1 MAIQSSVNSR
11 PLVLSAW
18 RWQSKFLYLFG
29 YKTFINKVLLWCTFI
44 FLLAGCTAKLYNPDL
59 GGLYNALIQSEDP
72 YRNPIIVVPG
82 AFGSKLMVTDS
93 DFVVWGAFGPG
104 SANPKKPKDA
114 RLIAL
119 PMSEGATLGE
129 LRDDVR
135 PRGVLGRIRI
145 NIVGLQVRLKAYFYM
160 LTTLGAAYRDE
171 ELGESGAIN
180 YGKRHYTCFQFDY
193 DWRRDIVESAKRLHA
208 FIMNKRAYIQAETAK
223 RHGIKDLDVKFD
235 IVAHSMGGL
244 VARYYV
250 RYGTADLPA
259 DGSLPPLTWAG
270 ARHVENL
277 VMVGTP
283 NAGSVDAL
291 INLIEGI
298 KVAPFLPKYEAAL
311 LGTMP
316 SAYQLLPRGRHG
328 ALVDAADPQKR
339 IEDIYDPRL
348 WVRMGWG
355 LADPRQDRVLQMLL
369 PDIGDRVERH
379 RVALD
384 HQRKALQRAK
394 QFAAALDLSASP
406 PAGLTLYLIAGDAV
420 PTEAVVAVDQDS
432 GVIKLIKRAPGDGT
446 VLRSSA
452 LMDERIG
459 TDRLGRLESPID
471 WDSVQ
476 FLFRDHIGL
485 TKDPAFTDN
494 ILYILLERPKRT

>member
-1 MAIQSSVNSR
+1 MR
-11 PLVLSAW
+11 PI
-18 RWQSKFLYLFG
+18 G
-29 YKTFINKVLLWCTFI
+29 YQTSINTALLWCVFVL
-44 FLLAGCTAKLYNPDL
+44 LLAGCTAKLYNPDL

-72 YRNPIIVVPG
+72 YRNPIVVVPG
-82 AFGSKLMVTDS
+82 AFGSKLKDTDS
-93 DFVVWGAFGPG
+93 GAVVWGAFGPG
-104 SANPKKPKDA
+104 GANPKKPEGA

-119 PMSEGATLGE
+119 PMREGAMLAELG
-129 LRDDVR
+129 DGVR
-135 PRGVLGRIRI
+135 PDGVLDRIRI
-145 NIVGLQVRLKAYFYM
+145 NIAGLQVRLKAYFYM
-160 LTTLGAAYRDE
+160 LATLGVAYRDE

-180 YGKRHYTCFQFDY
+180 YGKRHYTCFQFGY
-193 DWRRDIVESAKRLHA
+193 DWRRDIVESAKRLHV
-208 FIMNKRAYIQAETAK
+208 FIMNKRAYVQAETAK

-250 RYGTADLPA
+250 RYGTVDLPA

-270 ARHVENL
+270 ARYVENL

-291 INLIEGI
+291 INLIEGM
-298 KVAPFLPKYEAAL
+298 KVAPLVPKYEAAL

-339 IEDIYDPRL
+339 IEDIHDPRL

-355 LADPRQDRVLQMLL
+355 LADPRQDRILQKLL
-369 PDIGDRVERH
+369 PDIGDRVARR

-394 QFAAALDLSASP
+394 QFTAALDLPASP
-406 PAGLTLYLIAGDAV
+406 PAA
-420 PTEAVVAVDQDS
+420 
-432 GVIKLIKRAPGDGT
+432 
-446 VLRSSA
+446 
-452 LMDERIG
+452 
-459 TDRLGRLESPID
+459 
-471 WDSVQ
+471 
-476 FLFRDHIGL
+476 
-485 TKDPAFTDN
+485 
-494 ILYILLERPKRT
+494 

>member
-1 MAIQSSVNSR
+1 MTAYREEVR
-11 PLVLSAW
+11 PI
-18 RWQSKFLYLFG
+18 G
-29 YKTFINKVLLWCTFI
+29 YHTCINTTLLWCAFV

-59 GGLYNALIQSEDP
+59 GGLYNELIQSEDP
-72 YRNPIIVVPG
+72 YRNPVVVVPG
-82 AFGSKLMVTDS
+82 AFGSKLKDS
-93 DFVVWGAFGPG
+93 DSGQPVWGAFGPG
-104 SANPKKPKDA
+104 SASPRNPEGA

-119 PMSEGATLGE
+119 PMREGATLAE
-129 LRDDVR
+129 LGDGVR
-135 PRGVLGRIRI
+135 PNGVLDRVRI
-145 NIVGLQVRLKAYFYM
+145 NIAGLQVRLKAYFYM
-160 LTTLGAAYRDE
+160 LATLGAAYRDE
-171 ELGESGAIN
+171 ELGSSGAIN
-180 YGKRHYTCFQFDY
+180 YCKKHYTCFQFDY
-193 DWRRDIVESAKRLHA
+193 DWRRDIVESAKRLHT
-208 FIMNKRAYIQAETAK
+208 FIMNKRAYVQAETAK
-223 RHGIKDLDVKFD
+223 CYGIKDLDVKFD

-259 DGSLPPLTWAG
+259 DGSLPPLTGAG
-270 ARHVENL
+270 ARYVENL
-277 VMVGTP
+277 VMVGIP

-291 INLIEGI
+291 INLIEGM
-298 KVAPFLPKYEAAL
+298 KVAPLLPKYEAAL

-339 IEDIYDPRL
+339 IEDIHDPRL

-355 LADPRQDRVLQMLL
+355 LADPGQGIVLQKLL
-369 PDIGDRVERH
+369 PGVKDAAQRRRI
-379 RVALD
+379 ALD
-384 HQRKALQRAK
+384 HQRKTLQRAK
-394 QFAAALDLSASP
+394 QFAAAMDVPAAP
-406 PAGLTLYLIAGDAV
+406 PANLALFLIVGDAV

-459 TDRLGRLESPID
+459 TGRLGRLESPIG
-471 WDSVQ
+471 WASVQ

-494 ILYILLERPKRT
+494 LLYFLFERPKRT

>member
-1 MAIQSSVNSR
+1 MTAYREEVQPIGSQ
-11 PLVLSAW
+11 
-18 RWQSKFLYLFG
+18 
-29 YKTFINKVLLWCTFI
+29 TCINTVLLWCAFV

-72 YRNPIIVVPG
+72 YRNPVVVVPG
-82 AFGSKLMVTDS
+82 AFGSKLKDS
-93 DFVVWGAFGPG
+93 DSGQPVWGAFGPG
-104 SANPKKPKDA
+104 SASPKNPQGA

-119 PMSEGATLGE
+119 PMREGATLAE
-129 LRDDVR
+129 LRDGVR
-135 PRGVLGRIRI
+135 PNGVLDRVRI
-145 NIVGLQVRLKAYFYM
+145 NIAGLQVRLKAYFYM
-160 LTTLGAAYRDE
+160 LSTLGAAYRDE

-193 DWRRDIVESAKRLHA
+193 DWRRDIVESARRLHTY
-208 FIMNKRAYIQAETAK
+208 ILEKRAYVQAETEK

-235 IVAHSMGGL
+235 LVAHSMGGL
-244 VARYYV
+244 VARYYL

-259 DGSLPPLTWAG
+259 DGSLPPVTWAG
-270 ARHVENL
+270 ARYVENL

-283 NAGSVDAL
+283 NAGAVDAL
-291 INLIEGI
+291 IDLIEGR
-298 KVAPFLPKYEAAL
+298 KVAPFLARYEAAL

-328 ALVDAADPQKR
+328 ALVDTAEPQKR

-355 LADPRQDRVLQMLL
+355 LADRDQDVVLQKLL
-369 PDIGDRVERH
+369 PDVKDTAQRRRI
-379 RVALD
+379 ALD
-384 HQRKALQRAK
+384 HQRKTLQRAK
-394 QFAAALDLSASP
+394 QFAAAMDVPAAP
-406 PAGLTLYLIAGDAV
+406 PAGLALFLIAGDAV

-432 GVIKLIKRAPGDGT
+432 GAIKLIKRAPGDGT

-459 TDRLGRLESPID
+459 TGRLGRLESPID
-471 WDSVQ
+471 WASVQ

-485 TKDPAFTDN
+485 TKDPTFTDN
-494 ILYILLERPKRT
+494 LLYFLFERPKRT